1 MAAEQTG
8 VFNIYG
14 NDYDTPDGTAIRDY
28 THVNEICMALTKAIE
43 EPANALENLGH
54 GVGTSVKEM
63 VDLYKHVNN
72 VNFEINYMPR
82 RPGDLERSVLDNVS
96 SYMTKMYTIEELL
109 QIKN

>member
-1 MAAEQTG
+1 
-8 VFNIYG
+8 
-14 NDYDTPDGTAIRDY
+14 
-28 THVNEICMALTKAIE
+28 MALTKAIE